1 MFILT
6 VGNIS
11 FEVLR
16 PLEPTKQT
24 TQSKFAI
31 LTTVRR
37 SGAVPLMQM
46 SLKFHNL
53 PTFLWTL
60 FQMQNNQPLNFLTK
74 NLTFQT
80 FTSQRRPC
88 CQIGWMLRCYQLKM
102 FLQIFCS
109 TNLSVFFYKVYKER

>member
-1 MFILT
+1 MCILT

-31 LTTVRR
+31 LTTVIR

-80 FTSQRRPC
+80 YTGSFPF
-88 CQIGWMLRCYQLKM
+88 I
-102 FLQIFCS
+102 
-109 TNLSVFFYKVYKER
+109 KVYEANFVYSGWLLAT

>member
-1 MFILT
+1 MCILT

-31 LTTVRR
+31 LTTVIR

-80 FTSQRRPC
+80 FISQRRPC

-109 TNLSVFFYKVYKER
+109 TNLSVLFYKVYKER